1 MNPYFKLC
9 RHWLKKSPMKK
20 WWFFMRARSVIYV
33 HLLRTMLIQWLAC
46 PYLESDLTGLLDVWF
61 LIQIQNPTI
70 VSPLYSLSNFNTRI
84 SVTIEL
90 KGTKPGFS
98 VTSSRTNPAPRGN
111 VTGAQTYVAFMKSI
125 DFALTARRNNS
136 FQLC

>member
-1 MNPYFKLC
+1 
-9 RHWLKKSPMKK
+9 
-20 WWFFMRARSVIYV
+20 MRVQSVIYV
-33 HLLRTMLIQWLAC
+33 HLLQIMLIQWLVC
-46 PYLESDLTGLLDVWF
+46 PYLESDLIGRLDVWS
-61 LIQIQNPTI
+61 LTQILNHII
-70 VSPLYSLSNFNTRI
+70 VSLLYTVSNFNTSI
-84 SVTIEL
+84 SVKIEL

>member
-1 MNPYFKLC
+1 MFLVLSPLAE
-9 RHWLKKSPMKK
+9 KKSDEKMAILYEGPVRDLCPLAPNNVNTMACLSI
-20 WWFFMRARSVIYV
+20 FGIGFD
-33 HLLRTMLIQWLAC
+33 RTFGRLVSDPDTESHHSKSMLYFI
-46 PYLESDLTGLLDVWF
+46 
-61 LIQIQNPTI
+61 
-70 VSPLYSLSNFNTRI
+70 NFNTKI

-90 KGTKPGFS
+90 MGTKPGFS